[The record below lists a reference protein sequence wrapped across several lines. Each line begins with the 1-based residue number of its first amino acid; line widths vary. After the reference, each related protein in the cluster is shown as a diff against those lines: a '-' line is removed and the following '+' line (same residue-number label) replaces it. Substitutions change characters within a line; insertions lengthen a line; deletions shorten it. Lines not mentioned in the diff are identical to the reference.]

1 MNRPSFSKKA
11 LIIASMASM
20 IDNFNRSNIEI
31 LHNLGYE
38 ITLAASFGLED
49 SNSQEKN
56 KQFYDEMTAK
66 GYKIVPIDFSRSM
79 TNIRQQIKS
88 YRQLKKLL
96 KDKYDLVHCHSPIC
110 SVLTRLAYRRYR
122 KEYNGHIIY
131 TAHGFHFYDG
141 APLMNWV
148 VFYPVEKLMSRYTDA
163 LITINREDYQRAKK
177 NFHAKQTLYVPGV
190 GVDTGKFSSCRID
203 VKAKR
208 ESIGVPADA
217 FLLMS
222 VGELNDNKNQA
233 VIVRAL
239 AKLHNP
245 AVHYAVVGM
254 GDNHDMLLQ
263 LAGESG
269 VSGQLHLLGYR
280 TDVPELYRAADVCVF
295 PSIREGLPV
304 AVIEGMA
311 AGLPFVASENRG
323 TADLLTSDNSI
334 MCRYD
339 DDAAFCDGIRV
350 LMENEELRRS
360 MGQNNQEQSGKYDIS
375 VIRGMMT
382 DIYRNM

>member
-1 MNRPSFSKKA
+1 M
-11 LIIASMASM
+11 
-20 IDNFNRSNIEI
+20 
-31 LHNLGYE
+31 
-38 ITLAASFGLED
+38 
-49 SNSQEKN
+49 
-56 KQFYDEMTAK
+56 
-66 GYKIVPIDFSRSM
+66 
-79 TNIRQQIKS
+79 
-88 YRQLKKLL
+88 
-96 KDKYDLVHCHSPIC
+96 
-110 SVLTRLAYRRYR
+110 
-122 KEYNGHIIY
+122 
-131 TAHGFHFYDG
+131 
-141 APLMNWV
+141 
-148 VFYPVEKLMSRYTDA
+148 
-163 LITINREDYQRAKK
+163 
-177 NFHAKQTLYVPGV
+177 
-190 GVDTGKFSSCRID
+190 GVDTGKFSSCCID